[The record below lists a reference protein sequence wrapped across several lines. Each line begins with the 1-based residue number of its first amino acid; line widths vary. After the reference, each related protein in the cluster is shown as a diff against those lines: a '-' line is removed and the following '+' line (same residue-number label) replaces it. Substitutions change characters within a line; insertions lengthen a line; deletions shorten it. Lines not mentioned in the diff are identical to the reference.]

1 MYRVVLYENHFMFP
15 NKFNTFEEA
24 DDFIFENNLHAYI
37 TIISEDETKSDKM
50 KEYVFTGIW
59 SYSCYANSEDEAW
72 DKFDTCALDEID
84 CDFYNIEVKEIGEDE
99 E

>member
-37 TIISEDETKSDKM
+37 TIILEDET
-50 KEYVFTGIW
+50 EG
-59 SYSCYANSEDEAW
+59 
-72 DKFDTCALDEID
+72 
-84 CDFYNIEVKEIGEDE
+84 
-99 E
+99 